1 MFKDAQYHELIRKTV
16 VAFGTLFNDLYV
28 YRKNSTGK
36 TIQKMKVPLAYGPK
50 QKFLTRI
57 DQDSSRSADNVR
69 TTALTLPRIGFEM
82 TTLQYDPARKLNRI
96 QKFKKVKGA
105 DSKSLQNSYMPVPYN
120 VGFSLFAMAKNSEDA
135 LQVVEQILPTFQPDY
150 TITLNV
156 MPTLEVVRD
165 VPIVLGDVSY
175 EDSYDGEFTER
186 RVIMYTLNFTAKM
199 YLYGPVSSQKVIK
212 RVQVDQYTNTAVNE
226 AKREQRLVVTPN
238 PTTADA
244 DDNFGFNEEHSF
256 FQDADTYDPV
266 SGTDKDS

>member
-36 TIQKMKVPLAYGPK
+36 VIQKMKVPLAYGPK

-57 DQDSSRSADNVR
+57 DQDSARSATDPK

-105 DSKSLQNSYMPVPYN
+105 DSKSLQQSYMPVPYN

-156 MPTLEVVRD
+156 LPTLEVVRD
-165 VPIVLGDVSY
+165 VPIVLNDVSY
-175 EDSYDGEFTER
+175 EDSYDGAFTER

-199 YLYGPVSSQKVIK
+199 YLYGPVTSQKIIK

-226 AKREQRLVVTPN
+226 AKREQRLVVQPN

-256 FQDADTYDPV
+256 FQDADTYDPA

>member
-36 TIQKMKVPLAYGPK
+36 VIQKMKVPLAYGPK

-96 QKFKKVKGA
+96 QKFKKIKGA
-105 DSKSLQNSYMPVPYN
+105 DSKSLQQSYMPVPYN

-165 VPIVLGDVSY
+165 VPIVLNDVSY

-199 YLYGPVSSQKVIK
+199 YLYGPVSSQKIIK

>member
-1 MFKDAQYHELIRKTV
+1 MFKDSQYHELIRKTV

-28 YRKNSTGK
+28 YRKNSSGK

-57 DQDSSRSADNVR
+57 DQDSARTAENTR

-105 DSKSLQNSYMPVPYN
+105 DSKSLQQSYMPVPYN

-135 LQVVEQILPTFQPDY
+135 LQVVEQILPMFQPDY

-156 MPTLEVVRD
+156 MPQLDVVRD
-165 VPIVLGDVSY
+165 VPIVLADVNY

-199 YLYGPVSSQKVIK
+199 YLYGPVTSSKVIK
-212 RVQVDQYTNTAVNE
+212 TVQVDQYTDMPVNSP
-226 AKREQRLVVTPN
+226 KREQRYKVSPN
-238 PTTADA
+238 PSTADA
-244 DDNFGFNEEHSF
+244 DDNFGFNEELSF
-256 FQDADTYDPV
+256 FQDANEYDPAT
-266 SGTDKDS
+266 GTDKDS

>member
-16 VAFGTLFNDLYV
+16 VAFGTLFNDMYV

-50 QKFLTRI
+50 QKFLQRI
-57 DQDSSRSADNVR
+57 DNDTARSAADPK
-69 TTALTLPRIGFEM
+69 TTSITLPRLGFEM
-82 TTLQYDPARKLNRI
+82 TNLQYDPGRKLNRI
-96 QKFKKVKGA
+96 QKFKKVKTS
-105 DSKSLQNSYMPVPYN
+105 DSKSLQHAFMPVPYN

-135 LQVVEQILPTFQPDY
+135 LQIVEQILPMFQPDY

-156 MPTLEVVRD
+156 MPTLDIVRD
-165 VPIVLGDVSY
+165 VPIVLNDVAY
-175 EDSYDGEFTER
+175 EDTYDGAFTDR
-186 RVIMYTLNFTAKM
+186 RVLMYTLNFTAKM
-199 YLYGPVSSQKVIK
+199 YLYGPVTSQKVIK
-212 RVQVDQYTNTAVNE
+212 RVQADQYTDVAVNSP
-226 AKREQRLVVTPN
+226 KREQRIVITPT

-244 DDNFGFNEEHSF
+244 DDNFGFNEDRSF

>member
-36 TIQKMKVPLAYGPK
+36 VIQKMKVPLAYGPK

-57 DQDSSRSADNVR
+57 DQDSARSATDPKS
-69 TTALTLPRIGFEM
+69 TALTLPRIGFEM

-105 DSKSLQNSYMPVPYN
+105 DSKSLQQSYMPVPYN

-156 MPTLEVVRD
+156 LPTLEVVRD
-165 VPIVLGDVSY
+165 VPIVLNDVSY
-175 EDSYDGEFTER
+175 EDSYDGAFTER

-199 YLYGPVSSQKVIK
+199 YLYGPVTSQKIIK
-212 RVQVDQYTNTAVNE
+212 RVQVDQYTSTAVNE

-256 FQDADTYDPV
+256 FQDADTYDPA

>member
-1 MFKDAQYHELIRKTV
+1 MFKDAQYHELIRKTI

-28 YRKNSTGK
+28 YRQNSSGK

-57 DQDSSRSADNVR
+57 DQDSSRSAENTR
-69 TTALTLPRIGFEM
+69 TTALTLPRVGFEM

-120 VGFSLFAMAKNSEDA
+120 VGFSLFVMAKNSEDA
-135 LQVVEQILPTFQPDY
+135 LQIVEQILPTFQPDY

-156 MPTLEVVRD
+156 MPTLDVVRD
-165 VPIVLGDVSY
+165 VPMVLGDVSY
-175 EDSYDGEFTER
+175 EDSYDGDFTER
-186 RVIMYTLNFTAKM
+186 RVIMYTLSFTAKM
-199 YLYGPVSSQKVIK
+199 YLYGPVTSNKVIK
-212 RVQVDQYTNTAVNE
+212 RVQVDQYTDTNTAV
-226 AKREQRLVVTPN
+226 AKREQRYVVTPN
-238 PTTADA
+238 PSTADA
-244 DDNFGFNEEHSF
+244 DDNFGFNEESSF
-256 FQDADTYDPV
+256 FQDANEYDPV

>member
-36 TIQKMKVPLAYGPK
+36 VIQKMKVPLAYGPK

-165 VPIVLGDVSY
+165 VPIVLNDVSY

-244 DDNFGFNEEHSF
+244 DDNFGFNEERSF
-256 FQDADTYDPV
+256 FQDANDYDPV

>member
-36 TIQKMKVPLAYGPK
+36 VIQKMKVPLAYGPR

-57 DQDSSRSADNVR
+57 DQDSARSATDPKS
-69 TTALTLPRIGFEM
+69 TALTLPRIGFEM

-105 DSKSLQNSYMPVPYN
+105 DSKSLQQSYMPVPYN

-156 MPTLEVVRD
+156 LPTLEVVRD
-165 VPIVLGDVSY
+165 VPIVLNDVSY
-175 EDSYDGEFTER
+175 EDSYDGAFTER

-199 YLYGPVSSQKVIK
+199 YLYGPVTSQKIIK
-212 RVQVDQYTNTAVNE
+212 RVQVDQYTSTAVNE
-226 AKREQRLVVTPN
+226 AKREQRLVVAPN

-256 FQDADTYDPV
+256 FQDADTYDPA

>member
-36 TIQKMKVPLAYGPK
+36 VIQKMKVPLAYGPK

-57 DQDSSRSADNVR
+57 DQDSARSATDPK
-69 TTALTLPRIGFEM
+69 TTAITLPRIGFEM

-105 DSKSLQNSYMPVPYN
+105 DSKSLQQSYMPVPYN

-156 MPTLEVVRD
+156 LPTLEVVRD
-165 VPIVLGDVSY
+165 VPIVLNDVSY
-175 EDSYDGEFTER
+175 EDSYDGAFTER

-199 YLYGPVSSQKVIK
+199 YLYGPVTSQKIIK
-212 RVQVDQYTNTAVNE
+212 RVQVDQYTSTAVNE

-256 FQDADTYDPV
+256 FQDADTYDPA

>member
-36 TIQKMKVPLAYGPK
+36 VIQKMKVPLAYGPK
-50 QKFLTRI
+50 QKFLTRL
-57 DQDSSRSADNVR
+57 DQDSARSAENVK

-82 TTLQYDPARKLNRI
+82 TTLTYDAPRKLNRV
-96 QKFKKVKGA
+96 QKFRKVKGA
-105 DSKSLQNSYMPVPYN
+105 DSKSLQNAYMPVPYN

-135 LQVVEQILPTFQPDY
+135 LQIVEQILPTFQPDY

-156 MPTLEVVRD
+156 MPSLDVVRD

-186 RVIMYTLNFTAKM
+186 RVIMYTLSFTAKM
-199 YLYGPVSSQKVIK
+199 YLFGPVSSSKIIK
-212 RVQVDQYTNTAVNE
+212 RVQVDQYTDTNTSV
-226 AKREQRLVVTPN
+226 AKREQRYVVQPK

-244 DDNFGFNEEHSF
+244 DDNFGFNEERSF
-256 FQDADTYDPV
+256 FQDADDYDPV
-266 SGTDKDS
+266 SGTDKES

>member
-1 MFKDAQYHELIRKTV
+1 MLKDAQYHELIRKTV

-28 YRKNSTGK
+28 YRKNSSGK

-50 QKFLTRI
+50 QKFLVRI
-57 DQDSSRSADNVR
+57 EQDSARSADNVA

-82 TTLQYDPARKLNRI
+82 TTLQYDPGRKLNRI

-105 DSKSLQNSYMPVPYN
+105 DSKSLQHTYMPVPYN

-135 LQVVEQILPTFQPDY
+135 LQIVEQILPTFQPDY
-150 TITLNV
+150 TVTLNV
-156 MPTLEVVRD
+156 MPTLDIVRD
-165 VPIVLGDVSY
+165 VPIVLNDVSY
-175 EDSYDGEFTER
+175 EDTYEGNFTER
-186 RVIMYTLNFTAKM
+186 RVIMYTLNFTAKI
-199 YLYGPVSSQKVIK
+199 YLYGPVQNQKIIK
-212 RVQVDQYTNTAVNE
+212 RVQVDQYTDTNTNV
-226 AKREQRLVVTPN
+226 AKREQRIVVTPT

-244 DDNFGFNEEHSF
+244 DDNFGFNEERSF